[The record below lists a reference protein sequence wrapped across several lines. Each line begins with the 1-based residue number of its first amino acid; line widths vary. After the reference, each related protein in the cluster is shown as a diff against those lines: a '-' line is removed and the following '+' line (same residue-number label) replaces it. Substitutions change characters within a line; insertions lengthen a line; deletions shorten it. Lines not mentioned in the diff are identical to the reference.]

1 VVVRDEIRSS
11 PSAVA
16 VSLEPIVAYFSMEIA
31 LESQMPTYAGGLGVL
46 AGDTLRSAADLEV
59 PMAAVTLL
67 HRHGYFEQ
75 RLDAAGRQ
83 QEAPVAWR
91 IEDFLEPL
99 DARVAIELCGRRV
112 ALTCWRRRV
121 RGISDFEIPVYLLDA
136 DLPENDAGD
145 RRLTDSLYGGD
156 EEYRLC
162 QEVVLGLGGIA
173 LLRALGHAG
182 IERYHLNEGHA
193 ALIVLALFEER
204 LAASGQAAT
213 SRELLDAVR
222 DACVFTTHTP
232 VPAGH
237 DQFAPELV
245 ERVLG
250 SQRARRLEAFTGQR
264 QLNMTDLALRG
275 SGYVNGVAMS
285 HWEVSRDLY
294 PDYKVHAIT
303 NGVHVRTWASAPFQ
317 ALFDRWLPDW
327 RRDCLSLR
335 YAIRIP
341 CHEIWRAHVAAKR
354 ALVERVNRE
363 GQALFDPEVLTLG
376 FARRATAYKRMTLVF
391 ADLER
396 LRKLCDEHGRLQLV
410 FAGKAHPRDEA
421 GKQLILALHEIR
433 DALRGRVPIAYLP
446 NHDLEVGRLLCAG
459 SDVWLNTPLPPLEAS
474 GTSGMKA
481 AVNGVPSLSTL
492 DGWFVEGH
500 IEGHTGWSI
509 GDEPC
514 SREALHAEGD
524 AADARALYDK
534 LERAV
539 LPCFYRTPEAFH
551 RVMRST
557 IAINASFYNS
567 DRMLAQYLH
576 SAYRIGLAPRPLR
589 ETTAAR

>member
-1 VVVRDEIRSS
+1 MN
-11 PSAVA
+11 
-16 VSLEPIVAYFSMEIA
+16 LEPLVAYFSMEIA
-31 LESQMPTYAGGLGVL
+31 LEPRMPTYAGGLGVL

-59 PMAAVTLL
+59 PMVGVTLL
-67 HRHGYFEQ
+67 HRSGYFYQ
-75 RLDAAGRQ
+75 RIDAQGRQ
-83 QEAPVAWR
+83 QEEPVSWP
-91 IEDFLEPL
+91 IDDVLERL
-99 DARVAIELCGRRV
+99 DTRVAIQVRGRTLW
-112 ALTCWRRRV
+112 LTCWRYRV
-121 RGISDFEIPVYLLDA
+121 RGASGFELPVYLLDC
-136 DLPENDAGD
+136 DLTENEASD
-145 RRLTDSLYGGD
+145 RRLTDTLYGGD
-156 EEYRLC
+156 DEYRLC
-162 QEVVLGLGGIA
+162 QEAVLGLGGIA
-173 LLRALGHAG
+173 MLRALGHTG

-193 ALIVLALFEER
+193 ALIVLALLEQQ
-204 LAASGQAAT
+204 LGADAPAGN
-213 SRELLDAVR
+213 SRAEIDAVR
-222 DACVFTTHTP
+222 DSCVFTTHTP

-250 SQRARRLEAFTGQR
+250 TRRAHRLEVFTQQR

-275 SGYVNGVAMS
+275 SVYVNGVAMS

-294 PDYKVHAIT
+294 PDYKVHSIT

-341 CHEIWRAHVAAKR
+341 CHEIWRAHLEAKR
-354 ALVERVNRE
+354 ALVEHVNHE
-363 GQALFDPEVLTLG
+363 TNAGFDLNVLTLG
-376 FARRATAYKRMTLVF
+376 FARRATAYKRTTLVF
-391 ADLER
+391 SDLER
-396 LRKLCDEHGRLQLV
+396 LRKLCDERGRIQLV

-421 GKQLILALHEIR
+421 GKQLIRSLHEIR
-433 DALRGRVPIAYLP
+433 DALRGRVPIAYLA
-446 NHDLEVGRLLCAG
+446 NHDMDVARLLCAG

-481 AVNGVPSLSTL
+481 AVNGVPSFSII

-509 GDEPC
+509 GEEPC
-514 SREALHAEGD
+514 RRETLHAEGD

-534 LERAV
+534 LERVV
-539 LPCFYRTPEAFH
+539 LPCFYQTPEAFH
-551 RVMRST
+551 RVMRGT
-557 IAINASFYNS
+557 IAINASFYNT

-589 ETTAAR
+589 AKPTAT

>member
-1 VVVRDEIRSS
+1 MSF
-11 PSAVA
+11 
-16 VSLEPIVAYFSMEIA
+16 EPIVAYFSMEIA

-59 PMAAVTLL
+59 PMVGVTLV
-67 HRHGYFEQ
+67 HRAGYFEQ
-75 RLDAAGRQ
+75 QLDAAGRQ
-83 QEAPVAWR
+83 HEAPAAWP
-91 IEDFLEPL
+91 IAKHLERV
-99 DARVAIELCGRRV
+99 DARVAIDLSGRRV
-112 ALTCWRRRV
+112 LLTAWRYHV
-121 RGISDFEIPVYLLDA
+121 IGVSGFELPVYLLDA

-145 RRLTDSLYGGD
+145 RRLTDALYGGD
-156 EEYRLC
+156 ETMRLC
-162 QEVVLGLGGIA
+162 QEAVLGLGGIA
-173 LLRALGHAG
+173 LLRALGYAG

-193 ALIVLALFEER
+193 ALIVLALLEER
-204 LAASGQAAT
+204 LAVAGSDEVSPEQLAAM
-213 SRELLDAVR
+213 R
-222 DACVFTTHTP
+222 DLCVFTTHTP

-237 DQFAPELV
+237 DQFEPELV

-250 SQRARRLEAFTGQR
+250 ARRARRLESLTRQR
-264 QLNMTDLALRG
+264 RLNMTDLALHG
-275 SGYVNGVAMS
+275 SGFVNGVAMS

-317 ALFDRWLPDW
+317 ALYDRWLPDW

-341 CHEIWRAHVAAKR
+341 CHEIWRAHQEVKR

-363 GQALFDPEVLTLG
+363 TDARFDPEVCTLG
-376 FARRATAYKRMTLVF
+376 FARRATAYKRTALVF
-391 ADLER
+391 SDLER
-396 LRKLCDEHGRLQLV
+396 LRKLARERGGLQLV
-410 FAGKAHPRDEA
+410 FAGKAHPRDEP
-421 GKQLILALHEIR
+421 GKQLIRAVHEVR
-433 DALRGRVPIAYLP
+433 DALRGQVPVAYLA
-446 NHDLEVGRLLCAG
+446 NHDMELGRLLCAG
-459 SDVWLNTPLPPLEAS
+459 ADVWLNTPLPPLEAS

-481 AVNGVPSLSTL
+481 AVNGVPSLSVL

-509 GDEPC
+509 GDAPC
-514 SREALHAEGD
+514 ARETLQPEGD

-534 LERAV
+534 LEAVV

-551 RVMRST
+551 RTMRST
-557 IAINASFYNS
+557 ISINASFFNT

-576 SAYRIGLAPRPLR
+576 AAYRIGLAPRLAHPR
-589 ETTAAR
+589 VS